1 MLSSR
6 RYLNPSIYFGYFA
19 YFAAITLADVMI
31 APYARSVKRRHDA
44 NLYKGE
50 QELGTGS

>member
-1 MLSSR
+1 MLISR
-6 RYLNPSIYFGYFA
+6 RYLNPSIYFA